1 MNKKLV
7 SKLSILALTLT
18 VSTSA
23 IAPTIT
29 SAKTLKNLNSSTISK
44 EIISD
49 ISLKYNLNES
59 DMRNFID
66 AVNNEI
72 NNTPQQRG
80 AVSTIKHAL
89 RIIVKYADLLPS
101 WVANPL
107 KNLFWPL
114 YRALD
119 KFTTISLSTLKKV
132 MVSVGFNPRVADLI
146 IDIIDSFFL

>member
-44 EIISD
+44 KIISD

-59 DMRNFID
+59 DMR
-66 AVNNEI
+66 
-72 NNTPQQRG
+72 
-80 AVSTIKHAL
+80 
-89 RIIVKYADLLPS
+89 
-101 WVANPL
+101 
-107 KNLFWPL
+107 
-114 YRALD
+114 
-119 KFTTISLSTLKKV
+119 KV
-132 MVSVGFNPRVADLI
+132 MVSVGFNPRVANLI

>member
-23 IAPTIT
+23 IAPTLT

-44 EIISD
+44 EIIPD
-49 ISLKYNLNES
+49 ISLKYDLNES
-59 DMRNFID
+59 DMR
-66 AVNNEI
+66 
-72 NNTPQQRG
+72 
-80 AVSTIKHAL
+80 
-89 RIIVKYADLLPS
+89 
-101 WVANPL
+101 
-107 KNLFWPL
+107 
-114 YRALD
+114 
-119 KFTTISLSTLKKV
+119 KV

>member
-7 SKLSILALTLT
+7 SKLSILALALTLT

-44 EIISD
+44 KIISD

-59 DMRNFID
+59 DMR
-66 AVNNEI
+66 
-72 NNTPQQRG
+72 
-80 AVSTIKHAL
+80 
-89 RIIVKYADLLPS
+89 
-101 WVANPL
+101 
-107 KNLFWPL
+107 
-114 YRALD
+114 
-119 KFTTISLSTLKKV
+119 KV
-132 MVSVGFNPRVADLI
+132 MVSVGFNPRVANLI

>member
-29 SAKTLKNLNSSTISK
+29 SAKTLNNLNSSTISK

-59 DMRNFID
+59 DMR
-66 AVNNEI
+66 
-72 NNTPQQRG
+72 
-80 AVSTIKHAL
+80 
-89 RIIVKYADLLPS
+89 
-101 WVANPL
+101 
-107 KNLFWPL
+107 
-114 YRALD
+114 
-119 KFTTISLSTLKKV
+119 KV

>member
-1 MNKKLV
+1 MGGNKKLV

-44 EIISD
+44 KIISD

-59 DMRNFID
+59 DMR
-66 AVNNEI
+66 
-72 NNTPQQRG
+72 
-80 AVSTIKHAL
+80 
-89 RIIVKYADLLPS
+89 
-101 WVANPL
+101 
-107 KNLFWPL
+107 
-114 YRALD
+114 
-119 KFTTISLSTLKKV
+119 KV
-132 MVSVGFNPRVADLI
+132 MVSVGFNPRVANLI

>member
-18 VSTSA
+18 VYTSA

-29 SAKTLKNLNSSTISK
+29 SAKTLKNLNSSAISK
-44 EIISD
+44 KIISD

-59 DMRNFID
+59 DMR
-66 AVNNEI
+66 
-72 NNTPQQRG
+72 
-80 AVSTIKHAL
+80 
-89 RIIVKYADLLPS
+89 
-101 WVANPL
+101 
-107 KNLFWPL
+107 
-114 YRALD
+114 
-119 KFTTISLSTLKKV
+119 KV

>member
-44 EIISD
+44 KIISD

-59 DMRNFID
+59 DMR
-66 AVNNEI
+66 
-72 NNTPQQRG
+72 
-80 AVSTIKHAL
+80 
-89 RIIVKYADLLPS
+89 
-101 WVANPL
+101 
-107 KNLFWPL
+107 
-114 YRALD
+114 
-119 KFTTISLSTLKKV
+119 KV

>member
-29 SAKTLKNLNSSTISK
+29 SAKTLKNLNNSTISK
-44 EIISD
+44 EIIPD
-49 ISLKYNLNES
+49 ISLKYDLNES
-59 DMRNFID
+59 DMR
-66 AVNNEI
+66 
-72 NNTPQQRG
+72 
-80 AVSTIKHAL
+80 
-89 RIIVKYADLLPS
+89 
-101 WVANPL
+101 
-107 KNLFWPL
+107 
-114 YRALD
+114 
-119 KFTTISLSTLKKV
+119 KV

>member
-44 EIISD
+44 EIIPD
-49 ISLKYNLNES
+49 ISLKY
-59 DMRNFID
+59 
-66 AVNNEI
+66 
-72 NNTPQQRG
+72 
-80 AVSTIKHAL
+80 
-89 RIIVKYADLLPS
+89 DL
-101 WVANPL
+101 
-107 KNLFWPL
+107 NLFWPL